1 MAALRRRKYFFQL
14 LGAANPNYLG
24 IWNVMAGRTD
34 ELVEGNDHAAL
45 QHVHQLLL
53 HKLLFLWIRIRIDLA
68 LLDSDP
74 YCERG

>member
-1 MAALRRRKYFFQL
+1 MGL
-14 LGAANPNYLG
+14 LNTTYKISGCHLG

-53 HKLLFLWIRIRIDLA
+53 HKLLLWIRIDLA
-68 LLDSDP
+68 LLDPDP
-74 YCERG
+74 Y